1 MRRQDLYCDRCHDIG
16 LFLFHHTIV
25 SKKGEEIML
34 TLLFSIWLLY
44 VTFKLVFFAIRAGWG
59 IFKILLSVVFFPVI
73 IVVLLV
79 AGIIKLTVHFISD
92 HRNFYCSKYII

>member
-1 MRRQDLYCDRCHDIG
+1 
-16 LFLFHHTIV
+16 
-25 SKKGEEIML
+25 ML

-79 AGIIKLTVHFISD
+79 AGIIKLTVPLLV
-92 HRNFYCSKYII
+92 IIGIFTVVNTLFRKRV